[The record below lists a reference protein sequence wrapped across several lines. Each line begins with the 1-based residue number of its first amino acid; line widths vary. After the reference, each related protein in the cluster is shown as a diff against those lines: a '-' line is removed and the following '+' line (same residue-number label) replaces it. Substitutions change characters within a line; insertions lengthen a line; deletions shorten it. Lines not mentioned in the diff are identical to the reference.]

1 MCKTASHWLVVRAH
15 RVHTCKVIDLSCH
28 PISNQYMLTAVTELL
43 DGIKRGENVRN
54 TTWLFGKASTFKS
67 SQVDCFGSS
76 EMCVIIDNS

>member
-28 PISNQYMLTAVTELL
+28 PISNQYMLTAVAELL
-43 DGIKRGENVRN
+43 DGIKRGEKCLKYYLAI
-54 TTWLFGKASTFKS
+54 WQSTFKC

-76 EMCVIIDNS
+76 EMCVVIDNL